1 MKQQNPIISWDLLI
15 SFLVSSF
22 VFLSICSIHMIS
34 EHLGVTKEVMLSIIY
49 ASYFSH
55 ILLYFLDLPPIQ
67 MLLSISVQIILHR
80 LLRSYPLID
89 TNSFS
94 FYYSCIAFVINQI
107 LIFLFI
113 VFSKIGATESIMY
126 FLISS
131 LAPLT
136 IFYYTISASS
146 SIKSL

>member
-1 MKQQNPIISWDLLI
+1 MKQQNSIFSWDLLI
-15 SFLVSSF
+15 SFIVSTSI
-22 VFLSICSIHMIS
+22 FLSICSIHIIS
-34 EHLGVTKEVMLSIIY
+34 EYLGVTKKVMLSIIY
-49 ASYFSH
+49 ASWFCH

-67 MLLSISVQIILHR
+67 MFLSISVQILLHR
-80 LLRSYPLID
+80 LLGSFPLID

-113 VFSKIGATESIMY
+113 VFSKTGVTESILY

-136 IFYYTISASS
+136 VFYYTISASS
-146 SIKSL
+146 TVK